1 MTPPP
6 PPPAS
11 ASRGGPAN
19 LVKLGGSVL
28 TEKGDEP
35 VLREDVLE
43 RLAGEVG
50 AALDPAAEQGPLVLV
65 HGAGSFGH
73 PQARR
78 AFAGDLDGPVADR
91 LALAETHR
99 MVATLNLALVEALHD
114 HGVPAVTLSANALGR
129 CRSGDL
135 VRFDT
140 MPFETALDAGL
151 VPVTHGDVVEDTDR
165 GFAVVSGDRLMVEL
179 ANDLR
184 PGRALFV
191 TDVDGLFDRD
201 PRLHD
206 DAQLLETVSDP
217 AQLAAGGASSGPDV
231 TGGMGGK
238 LAEMLEVARWT
249 DCRVLNGL
257 VPGRLAEALKGGEVV
272 GTRVQR
278 PEKVRGRADDAGA
291 DAPDD
296 GPADDRGPGGG

>member
-1 MTPPP
+1 MSPT
-6 PPPAS
+6 
-11 ASRGGPAN
+11 ASRDGPAN

-35 VLREDVLE
+35 VLREDVVE
-43 RLAGEVG
+43 RLAGEVASAG
-50 AALDPAAEQGPLVLV
+50 AADGGAEGGLVLV

-73 PQARR
+73 PQAER

-99 MVATLNLALVEALHD
+99 WVATLNIALVEALHD
-114 HGVPAVTLSANALGR
+114 RGVPAVTLSANALGR
-129 CRSGDL
+129 CRAGEL

-140 MPFETALDAGL
+140 GPFETALDAGL

-206 DAQLLETVSDP
+206 DARLLETVSDP
-217 AQLAAGGASSGPDV
+217 TQLAAGGASSGPDV

-238 LAEMLEVARWT
+238 LAEMLEVARWA

-278 PEKVRGRADDAGA
+278 PDRARGRTGDAEEHARDEAREEG
-291 DAPDD
+291 
-296 GPADDRGPGGG
+296 R